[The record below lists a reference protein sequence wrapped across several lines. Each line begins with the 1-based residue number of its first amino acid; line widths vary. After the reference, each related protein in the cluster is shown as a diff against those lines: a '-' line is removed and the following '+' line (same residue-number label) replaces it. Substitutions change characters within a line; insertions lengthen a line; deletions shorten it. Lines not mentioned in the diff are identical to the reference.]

1 MMSAASMTWFESFFG
16 AGYYLSEVEVGQ
28 VCVASVD
35 RIIHAVAQETW
46 EASPSA
52 IFVITPLP
60 PSSRKSLL
68 VFRYFCVRA

>member
-1 MMSAASMTWFESFFG
+1 VMSAASMTWYESFFG
-16 AGYYLSEVEVGQ
+16 AGYYLSEMVVEL

-35 RIIHAVAQETW
+35 RTIHAIALETW
-46 EASPSA
+46 AATPST
-52 IFVITPLP
+52 IFFVTPLP